1 MASMATS
8 AYLGTT
14 VSSCSCFQHSSFVG
28 TKNVD
33 SVTSIAGGLRLP
45 SLNAARGPAQK
56 KRSLRAPSA
65 LFGTNDQESVL
76 AKVCPIKLFLENF
89 CFLPT
94 NCCSWQRIIDR
105 GNNSTGDGDS
115 KKADKRKFITKEQEP
130 EQYWQTAD
138 EREGKNPMATPL
150 PYILILSVLSPFI
163 ILAVAFANNWIK
175 IPVR

>member
-14 VSSCSCFQHSSFVG
+14 TTSCSRIKPSSFIG
-28 TKNVD
+28 NKNID

-45 SLNAARGPAQK
+45 SVNAAREPVQK
-56 KRSLRAPSA
+56 RRSLRAP
-65 LFGTNDQESVL
+65 
-76 AKVCPIKLFLENF
+76 
-89 CFLPT
+89 
-94 NCCSWQRIIDR
+94 IIDR

-115 KKADKRKFITKEQEP
+115 KKADKKKFITKEQEP

-150 PYILILSVLSPFI
+150 PYILILSILSPFI